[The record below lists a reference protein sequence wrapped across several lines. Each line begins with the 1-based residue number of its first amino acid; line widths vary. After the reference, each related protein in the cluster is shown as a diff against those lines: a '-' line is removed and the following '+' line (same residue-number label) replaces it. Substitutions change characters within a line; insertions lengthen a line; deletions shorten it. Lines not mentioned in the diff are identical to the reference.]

1 MEFIATK
8 FNGAFILKPLVHS
21 DDRGF
26 FLESYSSRDFIK
38 AGISVNFV
46 QDNHSMS
53 VEPGVLRGLHF
64 QNPPMAQSKLIR
76 ATKGAI
82 FDVIVD
88 LRKNSPT
95 FGQWESFELSDTNFL
110 SLFVPHGFAHGFC
123 TLGAST
129 EVMYKVD
136 NFYSPEHDSG
146 IRWEDP
152 TLGIPWPNK
161 DPVLSGKD
169 KLLPFFGASS
179 FPF

>member
-8 FNGAFILKPLVHS
+8 FDGAFIVKPIVHS

-26 FLESYSSRDFIK
+26 FLESYSSRDFMK
-38 AGISVNFV
+38 AGLSINFA

-64 QNPPMAQSKLIR
+64 QKPPMTQSKLVR
-76 ATKGAI
+76 AIKGAI

-123 TLGAST
+123 TLAART

-146 IRWEDP
+146 IRWDDP

-161 DPVLSGKD
+161 HPVLSGKD
-169 KLLPFFGASS
+169 KLLPFFGDSS

>member
-1 MEFIATK
+1 MEFITTK
-8 FNGAFILKPLVHS
+8 LGGAFLIKPIVFS

-53 VEPGVLRGLHF
+53 IEPGVLRGLHF
-64 QNPPMAQSKLIR
+64 QKPPLAQSKLIR
-76 ATKGAI
+76 ATRGSI

-110 SLFVPHGFAHGFC
+110 SLFVPQGFAHGFC
-123 TLGAST
+123 TLSARA

-146 IRWEDP
+146 IRWNDP

-161 DPVLSGKD
+161 HPILSGKD
-169 KLLPFFGASS
+169 QKLSFFIESD